1 MAASNHVIFRLF
13 NDYYGGRYILIT
25 FIRVLFGNI
34 IFVNIPYS
42 LDVCDSIYSGFLT

>member
-1 MAASNHVIFRLF
+1 MAASNYVIFRLF